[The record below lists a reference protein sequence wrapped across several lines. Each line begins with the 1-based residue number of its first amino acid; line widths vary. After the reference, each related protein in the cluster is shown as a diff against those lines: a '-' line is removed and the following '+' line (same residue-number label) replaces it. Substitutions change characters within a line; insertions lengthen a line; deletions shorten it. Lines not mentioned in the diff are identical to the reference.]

1 MNITVINPNTTE
13 SMTKGIYD
21 AACSV
26 AAPET
31 KIIAVTPARGPA
43 SIECAQEEICA
54 SLGVIE
60 EIHKAQTIGLTDAF
74 IIACY
79 GDPGLDAAREITDRP
94 VIGIAQASMYMAAL
108 LAPKFSIIT
117 LIPRTIYALEGLVAK
132 YGMERFLASI
142 RATDMSVLDY
152 EADPERGMQA
162 LAEAS
167 RLAVEKD
174 GAEAIC
180 LGCAG
185 MVHFTNRLEKQ
196 LGVPVFDGVIAAVK
210 LAEGMVTLGKKT
222 SKICSYDYPPVKE
235 YTGMPEVIKG
245 R

>member
-1 MNITVINPNTTE
+1 M
-13 SMTKGIYD
+13 

-26 AAPET
+26 AAPGTEIT
-31 KIIAVTPARGPA
+31 AITPVRGPA
-43 SIECAQEEICA
+43 SIECHQEEICA
-54 SLGVIE
+54 SLGVME
-60 EIHKAQTIGLTDAF
+60 EVHKAHAAGTADAF
-74 IIACY
+74 VIACY
-79 GDPGLDAAREITDRP
+79 GDPGMEAAREITDRP
-94 VIGIAQASMYMAAL
+94 VIGIAQASMYMAAM

-117 LIPRTIYALEGLVAK
+117 LIPRTICTLEAMVAR
-132 YGMERFLASI
+132 YGMERYLASI
-142 RATDMSVLDY
+142 RSTDLTVLDY

-162 LAEAS
+162 LIEQS

-185 MVHFTNRLEKQ
+185 MVHFTNRLEKM

-210 LAEGMVTLGKKT
+210 MAEGFVTLGKKT
-222 SKICSYDYPPVKE
+222 SKICTYEYPPVKE
-235 YTGMPEVIKG
+235 YTGIPEAIKG